1 MRVRSSTPLVFVVLI
16 AIVVAIVA
24 AGVTAVAFRIIPAS
38 AGAAGQTT
46 VTGTAIA
53 GPRDTITV
61 IGEGT
66 QLATPDVATLN
77 LGVQP
82 KRSTVRDALAAE
94 NTEMTKLLDNIKAAG
109 VAEADIQTNSI
120 SITQNTD
127 CCPSRISGYTASNSV
142 VVKIHHLSNVST
154 VVAAAADAVGDDIAL
169 NGVTLDLNDRASQLK
184 GARESAMAAASTK
197 AKHWASLAGRHLG
210 KVLSVSEL
218 VSTTSPS
225 GSPCGGYGGCGG
237 GGGAP
242 VQAGQSSVLVD
253 VTVVY
258 ELTG

>member
-1 MRVRSSTPLVFVVLI
+1 MRVRSSTPIVFVVLI
-16 AIVVAIVA
+16 AIVVAIIA

-46 VTGTAIA
+46 ITGTAIA

-66 QLATPDVATLN
+66 QLAAPDVAILN

-82 KRSTVRDALAAE
+82 KRSTVRDSLAAQ

-109 VAEADIQTNSI
+109 VAEADIQTTSI
-120 SITQNTD
+120 AITQNTD
-127 CCPSRISGYTASNSV
+127 CCPSRIAGYTASNSV
-142 VVKIHHLSNVST
+142 VVKIHHLANVST
-154 VVAAAADAVGDDIAL
+154 VIAAAADAVGDDILL
-169 NGVTLDLNDRASQLK
+169 NGVTLDLSDRASQLK
-184 GARESAMAAASTK
+184 GARESAMAAAATK
-197 AKHWASLAGRHLG
+197 AKHWASLASRHLG
-210 KVLSVSEL
+210 KVLSVSEV
-218 VSTTSPS
+218 VSTTSS
-225 GSPCGGYGGCGG
+225 TGSPCGGFGGCGG

-242 VQAGQSSVLVD
+242 VQAGQSSVVVD

-258 ELTG
+258 ELTD